1 MQMKVPKAA
10 LAALPLL
17 VPLFLL
23 PASANASTGE
33 HGSGSYNTTG
43 QIISVRQVDGNTVI
57 TATEVQ
63 TLTGAL
69 NGIRQATGVDIIHP
83 DGTFAAH
90 DSGTFTGTVDGR
102 TGTLVISGANS
113 GSGTTGTGQFTG
125 EHGTGGLKGLHLRGT
140 FQVVIT
146 GPTTSDGTY
155 SAQFRFGS

>member
-1 MQMKVPKAA
+1 MKVPKAA
-10 LAALPLL
+10 FAALPLL

-23 PASANASTGE
+23 PASASASAAE
-33 HGSGSYNTTG
+33 HGSGSYTTDG
-43 QIISVRQVDGNTVI
+43 QVISVRQVDGNTVI

-69 NGIRQATGVDIIHP
+69 SGIRRATGVEVIHP

-90 DSGTFTGTVDGR
+90 DSGTFTGAVDGR
-102 TGTLVISGANS
+102 TGTIVISGASS
-113 GSGTTGTGQFTG
+113 GAGTTGSGQFTG
-125 EHGTGGLKGLHLRGT
+125 EHGTGGLAGLHLRGT

-155 SAQFRFGS
+155 SVRFRSGS

>member
-1 MQMKVPKAA
+1 MKVPKAA
-10 LAALPLL
+10 FAALPLL

-69 NGIRQATGVDIIHP
+69 SGIRQATGVDIIHP

-113 GSGTTGTGQFTG
+113 GAGTTGSGQFTG

-155 SAQFRFGS
+155 SVQFRFGS

>member
-10 LAALPLL
+10 FAALPLL

-69 NGIRQATGVDIIHP
+69 NGIRQATGVDIIPP

-125 EHGTGGLKGLHLRGT
+125 EHGTGGLRGLHLRGT

-146 GPTTSDGTY
+146 GPTTSNGTY
-155 SAQFRFGS
+155 SAQFRFAS

>member
-1 MQMKVPKAA
+1 MKAPKAA
-10 LAALPLL
+10 FAALPLL

-23 PASANASTGE
+23 PASASASAME
-33 HGSGSYNTTG
+33 HGSGSYTTTG
-43 QIISVRQVDGNTVI
+43 QVISVRQVDGNTVI

-69 NGIRQATGVDIIHP
+69 SGIRRATGVETIHP

-90 DSGTFTGTVDGR
+90 DSGTFTGAVDGR
-102 TGTLVISGANS
+102 TGTIVISGANS
-113 GSGTTGTGQFTG
+113 GSGTTGTGEFTG

-155 SAQFRFGS
+155 SVQFRSGS

>member
-1 MQMKVPKAA
+1 MKVPKAA
-10 LAALPLL
+10 FATLPLL

-23 PASANASTGE
+23 PASANASTVE
-33 HGSGSYNTTG
+33 HGSGSYTTTG
-43 QIISVRQVDGNTVI
+43 QVISVRQVDGNTVI

-69 NGIRQATGVDIIHP
+69 SGIRQATGVEIIHP

-90 DSGTFTGTVDGR
+90 DSGTFTGAVDGR
-102 TGTLVISGANS
+102 TGTIVISGAS
-113 GSGTTGTGQFTG
+113 SGAGAAGSGQFKG
-125 EHGTGGLKGLHLRGT
+125 EHGTGGLAGLHLRGT

-155 SAQFRFGS
+155 SVQFRFGS